1 MKSLFTVYSQRLAGY
16 LMMNG
21 LPLVKITQASKTGKD
36 DYLFANTDTLHN
48 FIDKWKNER
57 SKQQN
62 NIIGG
67 SK

>member
-1 MKSLFTVYSQRLAGY
+1 
-16 LMMNG
+16 MMNG
-21 LPLVKITQASKTGKD
+21 LPLVKITQDSKTGKD